1 MPQPRMP
8 PMPDAARNLFAPAIG
23 ETEQTALLLDAS
35 GVPLAGSYIDARGRD
50 IGGEIGAALS
60 GVSTEVSRSMRHLS
74 IGGWTAVVVETDAAI
89 IALAPAAGDAVVLLA
104 ASSTVPLGL
113 VRRVL
118 ARSVA
123 LAINWM
129 EGRA

>member
-1 MPQPRMP
+1 MT
-8 PMPDAARNLFAPAIG
+8 DTARSLFATAIG
-23 ETEQTALLLDAS
+23 DTEQTALLLDPS
-35 GVPLAGSYIDARGRD
+35 GAPLAGSYIDAHGRD
-50 IGGEIGAALS
+50 IAAEIGAALS
-60 GVSTEVSRSMRHLS
+60 GVSSEVSRSMRHLS
-74 IGGWTAVVVETDAAI
+74 IGAWTAVVVETDAAV
-89 IALAPAAGDAVVLLA
+89 IAFAPAIGDAVVLLA

>member
-1 MPQPRMP
+1 MA
-8 PMPDAARNLFAPAIG
+8 DSARSLFATAIG
-23 ETEQTALLLDAS
+23 DTEQTALLLDSA
-35 GVPLAGSYIDARGRD
+35 GTPLAGSYIDARGRD
-50 IGGEIGAALS
+50 IAGEIGGALS
-60 GVSTEVSRSMRHLS
+60 GVSGEVSRSMRHLS
-74 IGGWTAVVVETDAAI
+74 IGAWSAVVVETDAAI

-118 ARSVA
+118 SRSVA

>member
-1 MPQPRMP
+1 MA
-8 PMPDAARNLFAPAIG
+8 DAARSLFATAIG
-23 ETEQTALLLDAS
+23 DTEQTALLLDAS
-35 GVPLAGSYIDARGRD
+35 GSPLAGSYIDAQGRD
-50 IGGEIGAALS
+50 IAGEIGVALS
-60 GVSTEVSRSMRHLS
+60 GLSSEVTRSMRHLA
-74 IGGWTAVVVETDAAI
+74 IGDWTAVVVETDAAI
-89 IALAPAAGDAVVLLA
+89 IALAPAVGDAVVLLA

-118 ARSVA
+118 TRSVA